1 MVDTDIEEMNPGIR
15 RTVAFLRSL
24 GFTTTDSGDGKT
36 HEHECDRDEPY
47 VVMSV
52 EEPYELAR
60 EADRLCRALENHGI
74 HVTAVGEGAPAIQ
87 ASYDPANGI
96 GVLDLMGLDDDLL
109 DGTTCKACGRAAGD
123 DPCIVCAGYGRPA

>member
-1 MVDTDIEEMNPGIR
+1 MVDLDIEKMNPGIR

-36 HEHECDRDEPY
+36 HEHACDREEPY

-52 EEPYELAR
+52 DVDELTF
-60 EADRLCRALENHGI
+60 EADRLRRALENRGI
-74 HVTAVGEGAPAIQ
+74 NVSAIGEGAPAIQ
-87 ASYDPANGI
+87 ASYDPTNGI

-109 DGTTCKACGRAAGD
+109 DGTQCKACGRVAGD
-123 DPCIVCAGYGRPA
+123 DPCTVCAGYGRPA